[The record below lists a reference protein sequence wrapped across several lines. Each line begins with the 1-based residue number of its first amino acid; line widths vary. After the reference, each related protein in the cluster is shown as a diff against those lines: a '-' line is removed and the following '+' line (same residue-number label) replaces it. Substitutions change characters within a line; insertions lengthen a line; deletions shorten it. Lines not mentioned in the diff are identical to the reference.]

1 MWLFIEMEKEGKKTS
16 HIFDILFSMETCK
29 TIQKID
35 SYTFELK
42 KRKKF
47 FAKERKEE
55 NLLRNYLHTNQLN
68 TNKNNGND
76 TEVEDHIT
84 CTKQYDTYLLA
95 TQP

>member
-1 MWLFIEMEKEGKKTS
+1 
-16 HIFDILFSMETCK
+16 METCK

-42 KRKKF
+42 KSKNFLLSCKSKCRSPCERKKM
-47 FAKERKEE
+47 
-55 NLLRNYLHTNQLN
+55 LLRNYLHTNQLN

-84 CTKQYDTYLLA
+84 CMKQYDTYLLA
-95 TQP
+95 TRPYGQLMG